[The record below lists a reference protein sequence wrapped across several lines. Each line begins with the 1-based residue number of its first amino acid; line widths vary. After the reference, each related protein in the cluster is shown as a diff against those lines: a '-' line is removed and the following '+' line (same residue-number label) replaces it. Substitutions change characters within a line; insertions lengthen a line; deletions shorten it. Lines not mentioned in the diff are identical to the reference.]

1 MALGSI
7 LLAAI
12 NLLQFCL
19 LYLKAARF
27 GVEVIVIVI
36 WLFID
41 NIWSIGEHCY
51 FARALGQWSSTKGV
65 LHHLNELLDLALED
79 VSK

>member
-19 LYLKAARF
+19 LYLKAAGF
-27 GVEVIVIVI
+27 GVEVIVI

-51 FARALGQWSSTKGV
+51 FARALGQWSSTKGGV